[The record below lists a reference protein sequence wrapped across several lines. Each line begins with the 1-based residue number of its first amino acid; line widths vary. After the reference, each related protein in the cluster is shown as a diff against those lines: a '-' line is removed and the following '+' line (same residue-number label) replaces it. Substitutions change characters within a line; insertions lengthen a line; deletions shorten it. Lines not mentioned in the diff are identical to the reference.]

1 MTTDERFD
9 RIDRSIEELTR
20 SVGALTKSGETL
32 TNYVLDLRQ
41 ETAARL
47 PTIENRLDMLAST
60 VANIDSRLPA
70 LTKAILDFGSLSTQL
85 VREQSGQKNSTSEL
99 LARVV
104 KLEEAVSRLGEN
116 AA

>member
-9 RIDRSIEELTR
+9 RTDRSIDT
-20 SVGALTKSGETL
+20 LTK
-32 TNYVLDLRQ
+32 YVLDLRQ
-41 ETAARL
+41 ETATRFQ
-47 PTIENRLDMLAST
+47 TIENRDILSST

-70 LTKAILDFGSLSTQL
+70 LTKAILDFGSLSAQF
-85 VREQSGQKNSTSEL
+85 VREQSGQKGSASDL

-104 KLEEAVSRLGEN
+104 KLEATVSRLGEN